1 MRWYFL
7 RHAKTE
13 KFAAS
18 GLDYDRSLAE
28 RGIMQCEYLSETLKT
43 LPIETIYC
51 SGAKRTRQTQQLAC
65 KEINAQVIFQE
76 SLYLA
81 TQEIWEMF
89 LHEKALDH
97 ALFIGHNEGISEVIS
112 WLIGDEIRL
121 QTAALVTLDFL
132 GEAPPALGPGTAR
145 LVDFVRPNL

>member
-13 KFAAS
+13 RFS
-18 GLDYDRSLAE
+18 TTGLDYDRALAE
-28 RGIMQCEYLSETLKT
+28 RGVLQCEFLSEILKT
-43 LPIETIYC
+43 LPIDTIYC
-51 SGAKRTRQTQQLAC
+51 SKAKRTVQTQQLAC
-65 KEINAQVIFQE
+65 ECLNAQVFFQE

-81 TQEIWEMF
+81 TQEIWDLF
-89 LHEKALDH
+89 LREKARH
-97 ALFIGHNEGISEVIS
+97 NTLFIGHNEGISEFIS

-132 GEAPPALGPGTAR
+132 GDDPSALGPGTAR
-145 LVDFVRPNL
+145 LVDYSRPKV